1 MGEKKIIWVGTIR
14 EATSTELNRFD
25 SHCTKSQSHH
35 ITIVFKQAPKG
46 YYN

>member
-25 SHCTKSQSHH
+25 SHCTKY
-35 ITIVFKQAPKG
+35 VYAPLPVLWQ
-46 YYN
+46 